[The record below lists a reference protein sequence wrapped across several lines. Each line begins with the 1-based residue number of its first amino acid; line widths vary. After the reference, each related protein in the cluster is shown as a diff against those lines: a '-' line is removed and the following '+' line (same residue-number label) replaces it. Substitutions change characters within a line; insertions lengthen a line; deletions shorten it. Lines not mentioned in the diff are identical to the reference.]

1 MMTMKVH
8 FIVGINGDRV
18 EVSIDDVFSQEYAY
32 GYNVSHNRAF
42 ARIAEKDVENAKK
55 YGWKS
60 SYCLKPFIG
69 DVLDEIKEKYKP
81 EKIEYSGYYVF
92 SNQPMTDDEVRKKI
106 ERIELESMK

>member
-1 MMTMKVH
+1 MIMNVH

-18 EVSIDDVFSQEYAY
+18 KVSVDDVFSQEYAY
-32 GYNVSHNRAF
+32 GYNVSHNRMF
-42 ARIAEKDVENAKK
+42 ARIAEKDVEDAKK

-92 SNQPMTDDEVRKKI
+92 AGRAMTDDEARKSV

>member
-8 FIVGINGDRV
+8 FIVGMSGDRV
-18 EVSIDDVFSQEYAY
+18 KVTVDDIFSHEYAY
-32 GYNVSHNRAF
+32 GYDVSHNRIF
-42 ARIAEKDVENAKK
+42 ARIAAKDVEDAKK

-92 SNQPMTDDEVRKKI
+92 ASRAMTEDEVQKSV
-106 ERIELESMK
+106 ERIERESME